1 MDNDTDA
8 NYTSRLSKLYW
19 VIWILVTASTGID
32 ICQNHN
38 SVDRAKNSDLIFY
51 GLLDKFMMKFNE
63 DIEFNTFFSVY
74 RVSVTFEKIMK

>member
-8 NYTSRLSKLYW
+8 NYTGLLSELYW

-32 ICQNHN
+32 ICQNHD

-51 GLLDKFMMKFNE
+51 GLSNKFITKCNE
-63 DIEFNTFFSVY
+63 VIELNTSNFSNL
-74 RVSVTFEKIMK
+74 